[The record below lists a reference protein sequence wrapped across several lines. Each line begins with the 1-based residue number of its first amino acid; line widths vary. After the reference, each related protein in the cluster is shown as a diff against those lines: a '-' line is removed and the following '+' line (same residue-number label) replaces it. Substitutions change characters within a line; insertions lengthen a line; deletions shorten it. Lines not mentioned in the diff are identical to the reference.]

1 MEAAFSLGLLWS
13 AIVKPL
19 VSLTV
24 SISIGLIIGNIIEAM
39 HWTTAMAKP
48 AAVLVRWARLKDISG
63 ASFSMAFFSGITANT
78 MLSEALEQGRMT
90 EREVV
95 ISNLFNSLP
104 TFFLHLPTIFFAAA
118 PFLGPAAFLYV
129 GLTLFAAFLRTALIV
144 FMGHFLLPPL
154 PEGCVA
160 CHLKEEERKD
170 FKAVLRLAWKRFK
183 RRLPKVLFITAPIF
197 VVFYFL
203 KKYGAFDWLQGV
215 LNSMGGLFAWLPS
228 EALSVVVFHIAAEST
243 AGLAAAG
250 SLLGSGGLTVKQTVL
265 ALLLGNILSSP
276 MRAVRHQFPYYAGIF
291 KPRLAAKLIFQ
302 NQALRAASIA
312 VVGVGYFWVG

>member
-1 MEAAFSLGLLWS
+1 MEAAFSLDILWS

-104 TFFLHLPTIFFAAA
+104 TFFLHLPTIFFVAA
-118 PFLGPAAFLYV
+118 PFLGPAAFVYV

-154 PEGCVA
+154 PEGCVV
-160 CHLKEEERKD
+160 CELKDEGKKKSIRE
-170 FKAVLRLAWKRFK
+170 VLALALRRFR

-197 VVFYFL
+197 VAFYFL

-215 LNSMGGLFAWLPS
+215 LNSMGGLFSWLPS
-228 EALSVVVFHIAAEST
+228 EALGVVVFHIAAEST

-250 SLLGSGGLTVKQTVL
+250 SLLGSGGLTAKQTVL
-265 ALLLGNILSSP
+265 ALLSSP